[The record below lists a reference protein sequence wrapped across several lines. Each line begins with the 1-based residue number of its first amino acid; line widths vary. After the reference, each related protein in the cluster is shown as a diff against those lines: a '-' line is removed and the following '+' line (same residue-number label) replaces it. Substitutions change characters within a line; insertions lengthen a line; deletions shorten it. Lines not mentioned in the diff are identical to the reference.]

1 MTTAAAPEPVRL
13 ADASVDPHAPKL
25 SPDDPRLRLARHGAR
40 TLRSGPIAAL
50 VGGLLSTVVVA
61 AGLAFE
67 SPSHNAQSAAEP
79 SAAPAP
85 PTVPNTIRNAQAP
98 RPMLLSAVDAGG
110 GERALRAVGP
120 EDPSERASRDV
131 DQKARGAGIL
141 FASAA
146 PTDERPSPPLP
157 DAPPR
162 AGALDP
168 EPPSGAPAPSASVD
182 PNLQDHKNAFL
193 AGKGGVKAAD
203 YLEAALQHPR
213 SPYEIQAGTVLPAVL
228 VTAINSDL
236 PGPVVAQV
244 REHVYDT
251 ATGNTLLVPQGSRLI
266 AQYDSMVAW
275 GQERVL
281 LCWNRLILPDG
292 DSMDLA
298 CMPAADLKGAAGLAD
313 EVDEHWW
320 RILKGATVATLLSAG
335 TAFAAGDTASFNPTV
350 GQVMARSA
358 SGEIGQVG
366 AQLTRSNLSIQPTIT
381 VRPGFSVNVIVTKDM
396 IVPPYPDP
404 PAALGLRHE

>member
-1 MTTAAAPEPVRL
+1 MTSIATPENEHP
-13 ADASVDPHAPKL
+13 AEPAVDPHAPKL
-25 SPDDPRLRLARHGAR
+25 SPDDPRMRLARPQAR
-40 TLRSGPIAAL
+40 TLRSGPIAIL
-50 VGGLLSTVVVA
+50 VGCLLGAVMLAVA
-61 AGLAFE
+61 LAFE
-67 SPSHNAQSAAEP
+67 SPSRKVQSAAEP

-85 PTVPNTIRNAQAP
+85 PAVPDILRNAGGN
-98 RPMLLSAVDAGG
+98 RTSFLSVRDAGW
-110 GERALRAVGP
+110 GEHELPAVGP
-120 EDPSERASRDV
+120 EDPAEREARDL

-141 FASAA
+141 FASPAG
-146 PTDERPSPPLP
+146 PEERPE
-157 DAPPR
+157 APPR
-162 AGALDP
+162 AGSL
-168 EPPSGAPAPSASVD
+168 EGQPSSAAPAPSASVD
-182 PNLQDHKNAFL
+182 PNLQDRKNAFL
-193 AGKGGVKAAD
+193 GGKGGVKHAD
-203 YLEAALQHPR
+203 TLDVAMQHPR

-228 VTAINSDL
+228 ITAINSDL

-251 ATGNTLLVPQGSRLI
+251 VSGSTLLVPQGSRLI

-281 LCWNRLILPDG
+281 LCWNRLVLPNG
-292 DSMDLA
+292 DSMDLQ

-320 RILKGATVATLLSAG
+320 RILKGAAVATLLSVG
-335 TAFAAGDTASFNPTV
+335 TAYAAGDTSAYNPTV
-350 GQVMARSA
+350 GQVAARSA
-358 SGEIGQVG
+358 SGEIGTVG
-366 AQLTRSNLSIQPTIT
+366 AQLTRNNLSIQPTIT